1 MVNLDQLYQQR
12 KSGFIL
18 NGSVAVGR
26 YLLVGF
32 LIACLGLSEQT
43 SAQDLEPHRWSHL
56 PTGQNIVG
64 VGYIYTEADVF
75 FSPVFKITHATSRI
89 NGLGVSAI
97 HTFDLAG
104 KSARF
109 SLMLPYVSGRW
120 EGDIDN
126 EFQVI
131 HRRGVGD
138 PRLRLSVNLYGAPA
152 LKGSEFEQYR
162 AEHATNTV
170 VGASIAV
177 TLPLGKYCDDCL
189 INIGNNRWSVR
200 PQIGV
205 VHTRGPWSFELT
217 GSAFMFSNN
226 DNFVDNAVLK
236 QKNVYALQ
244 THVIYNFKPGL
255 WASLS
260 TGYGSGGRIRIDD
273 LKTKFEVDN
282 WVWAASLGAPI
293 GKAQGLKLTWLSGR
307 TQNLVGRNSDNLLLS
322 WSMQWAN

>member
-1 MVNLDQLYQQR
+1 MNHLGCLDQIW
-12 KSGFIL
+12 KSGSMMNTSVVVVRHLFAIL
-18 NGSVAVGR
+18 
-26 YLLVGF
+26 LLMN
-32 LIACLGLSEQT
+32 LGLVEKV
-43 SAQDLEPHRWSHL
+43 SAQDLEPRRWSHL

-64 VGYIYTEADVF
+64 AGYVYTEADVF

-205 VHTRGPWSFELT
+205 VHTRGPWSVELT

-226 DNFVDNAVLK
+226 DRFFDNAVLK

-244 THVIYNFKPGL
+244 THVIYNFKPDL

-282 WVWAASLGAPI
+282 WVWAASLGTPI
-293 GKAQGLKLTWLSGR
+293 GKTQSLKLTWLSGR
-307 TQNLVGRNSDNLLLS
+307 TQNLVGRDSDNLLLS
-322 WSMQWAN
+322 WSMRWAN